1 MTTIIVCLAG
11 LGLIFLLTHLL
22 RNWLAFRRDDIV
34 SIAGQ
39 LYSFDAVFKD
49 LAQKFGMEG
58 KQYSLIR
65 YSFLKSRPAIAEYR
79 AHDDLPLD
87 VAVAVFIEQSAISY
101 AKGMD
106 KSAHPLAVDD
116 FMSIASQAKA
126 FCRARKG

>member
-1 MTTIIVCLAG
+1 MATIIVCLAG
-11 LGLIFLLTHLL
+11 LGLVFLLTHLL

-34 SIAGQ
+34 AINGQ

-65 YSFLKSRPAIAEYR
+65 YSFLKSRQAIAAYR
-79 AHDDLPLD
+79 AQDDLPLD
-87 VAVAVFIEQSAISY
+87 VAVAAFIEQSATTY
-101 AKGMD
+101 AKSMD

-116 FMSIASQAKA
+116 FMHVAAQAKA
-126 FCRARKG
+126 FGKSRKG